1 MGMFGNIL
9 GSIAGGIGSKLMP
22 LPGVDGAAMGG
33 AIGGLLPFR
42 KGGRIPGKRGKAR
55 LVIAH
60 NGEFILPLGVAPT
73 KAQKAAV
80 ARRRRKK

>member
-1 MGMFGNIL
+1 MGLFGNLL
-9 GSIAGGIGSKLMP
+9 GTIAGGIGSKFMP
-22 LPGVDGAAMGG
+22 LPGVDGAAIGG
-33 AIGGLLPFR
+33 TVGGLLPFR
-42 KGGRIPGKRGKAR
+42 KGGRIPGRRGKAR
-55 LVIAH
+55 LIVAH